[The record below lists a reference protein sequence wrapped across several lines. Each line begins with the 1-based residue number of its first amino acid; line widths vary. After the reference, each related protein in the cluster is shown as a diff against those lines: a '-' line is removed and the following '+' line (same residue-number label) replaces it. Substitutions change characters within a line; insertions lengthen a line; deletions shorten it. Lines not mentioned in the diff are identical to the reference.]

1 MHGATFDALTRRT
14 ATAVSRRSSLVALGG
29 AALGTA
35 AAPWHAS
42 AGKAGKKAKKKC
54 RKQVNKC
61 KNAVRDYCNTLMSF
75 EECLDELLPCCDPLR
90 KCQAGSSTECII
102 DFFRI
107 K

>member
-1 MHGATFDALTRRT
+1 
-14 ATAVSRRSSLVALGG
+14 
-29 AALGTA
+29 
-35 AAPWHAS
+35 
-42 AGKAGKKAKKKC
+42 
-54 RKQVNKC
+54 
-61 KNAVRDYCNTLMSF
+61 MSF